1 MIINRDLIDTI
12 MEIGITEIEKMN
24 NDKIKYRIDLEYS
37 DTNAIILKN
46 KKQFMKKKKFFK
58 IFKKIDTKMHFKLL
72 YSNMKLEDIKL
83 LEKILYI
90 PNGINLQEIEYKY
103 SIPKEVSSFIL
114 AMLHELGHIK
124 DMVNDVYDSSFL
136 KRTCM
141 NDLEYVA
148 YRYTMSLLKT
158 REEQVKRYKEL
169 ERERIA
175 DEFGMK
181 LFKENI
187 EKFSI
192 LVKQFA

>member
-1 MIINRDLIDTI
+1 MIISRDLIDTV
-12 MEIGITEIEKMN
+12 MEIGIAEIEKMN
-24 NDKIKYRIDLEYS
+24 NNKIKYGIDLEYS

-58 IFKKIDTKMHFKLL
+58 KIDTKMHFRLL
-72 YSNMKLEDIKL
+72 YSNMKSEDINL

-114 AMLHELGHIK
+114 AMLHELGHIY
-124 DMVNDVYDSSFL
+124 DMVSDVYDSKFL
-136 KRTCM
+136 KRTCI

-148 YRYTMSLLKT
+148 YRYTMSLYKT

-169 ERERIA
+169 KREQIA
-175 DEFGMK
+175 DELGMK
-181 LFKENI
+181 LFKENL

-192 LVKQFA
+192 LVKQLA